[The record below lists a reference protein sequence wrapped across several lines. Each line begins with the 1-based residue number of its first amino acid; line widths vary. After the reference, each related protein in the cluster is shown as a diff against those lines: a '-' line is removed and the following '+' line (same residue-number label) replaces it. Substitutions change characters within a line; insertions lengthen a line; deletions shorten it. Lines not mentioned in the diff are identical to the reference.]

1 MVQRNTYI
9 LTCTGNM
16 GKVSPRDISMKK
28 IALRKVL
35 GLKTF
40 AKMYLGPCQTSMMKP
55 CCENS

>member
-1 MVQRNTYI
+1 
-9 LTCTGNM
+9 M

-40 AKMYLGPCQTSMMKP
+40 AEMYLGPCQTSMMKP

>member
-1 MVQRNTYI
+1 
-9 LTCTGNM
+9 M